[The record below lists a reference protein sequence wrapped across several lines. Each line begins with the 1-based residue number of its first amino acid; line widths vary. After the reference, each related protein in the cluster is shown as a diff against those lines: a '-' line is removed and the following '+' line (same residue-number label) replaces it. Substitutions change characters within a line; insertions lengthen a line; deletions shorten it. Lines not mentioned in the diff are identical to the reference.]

1 MQEYSVFAHP
11 LLGHAKGTK
20 ISNNT
25 LEFIGLEEFNKREE
39 SLRPFD
45 GIDELSEFHNRL
57 TRGLPGEDTRS
68 LASRGEQGGVGFS
81 RGPPLGGGAPLQ
93 RESLRPG
100 PGQLHHRIFIFGCGT
115 CAFADQ
121 ERGSEAEY
129 PCQGGKKKGSL
140 HVEDVVNLHEGE
152 YFRLRKCP
160 EFRGLTASRI
170 ACRAKEAY
178 RWNMTMLADDSQV
191 MSKTKELCAAIAGDP
206 EYRDLLKKVELFL
219 GDDAA
224 KLQFQS
230 VQERS
235 QELGEKQRSGL
246 DLSAGEVQEF
256 EEAREALMEN
266 SVARNFM
273 DAQQSLQS
281 VQMVIGKYVGMT
293 LELGRVP
300 AGEDLA
306 LQDGCCGGGGC
317 GC

>member
-1 MQEYSVFAHP
+1 
-11 LLGHAKGTK
+11 
-20 ISNNT
+20 
-25 LEFIGLEEFNKREE
+25 
-39 SLRPFD
+39 
-45 GIDELSEFHNRL
+45 
-57 TRGLPGEDTRS
+57 
-68 LASRGEQGGVGFS
+68 
-81 RGPPLGGGAPLQ
+81 
-93 RESLRPG
+93 
-100 PGQLHHRIFIFGCGT
+100 
-115 CAFADQ
+115 
-121 ERGSEAEY
+121 
-129 PCQGGKKKGSL
+129 
-140 HVEDVVNLHEGE
+140 
-152 YFRLRKCP
+152 
-160 EFRGLTASRI
+160 
-170 ACRAKEAY
+170 
-178 RWNMTMLADDSQV
+178 

>member
-1 MQEYSVFAHP
+1 
-11 LLGHAKGTK
+11 
-20 ISNNT
+20 
-25 LEFIGLEEFNKREE
+25 
-39 SLRPFD
+39 
-45 GIDELSEFHNRL
+45 
-57 TRGLPGEDTRS
+57 
-68 LASRGEQGGVGFS
+68 
-81 RGPPLGGGAPLQ
+81 
-93 RESLRPG
+93 
-100 PGQLHHRIFIFGCGT
+100 
-115 CAFADQ
+115 
-121 ERGSEAEY
+121 
-129 PCQGGKKKGSL
+129 
-140 HVEDVVNLHEGE
+140 
-152 YFRLRKCP
+152 
-160 EFRGLTASRI
+160 
-170 ACRAKEAY
+170 
-178 RWNMTMLADDSQV
+178 MLADDSQV
-191 MSKTKELCAAIAGDP
+191 MSKTKELCAAIAEDP
-206 EYRDLLKKVELFL
+206 EYRDLLNKVELFL

>member
-1 MQEYSVFAHP
+1 
-11 LLGHAKGTK
+11 
-20 ISNNT
+20 
-25 LEFIGLEEFNKREE
+25 
-39 SLRPFD
+39 
-45 GIDELSEFHNRL
+45 
-57 TRGLPGEDTRS
+57 
-68 LASRGEQGGVGFS
+68 
-81 RGPPLGGGAPLQ
+81 
-93 RESLRPG
+93 
-100 PGQLHHRIFIFGCGT
+100 
-115 CAFADQ
+115 
-121 ERGSEAEY
+121 
-129 PCQGGKKKGSL
+129 
-140 HVEDVVNLHEGE
+140 
-152 YFRLRKCP
+152 
-160 EFRGLTASRI
+160 
-170 ACRAKEAY
+170 
-178 RWNMTMLADDSQV
+178 MLADDSQV
-191 MSKTKELCAAIAGDP
+191 MSKTKELCAAIAEDP

>member
-1 MQEYSVFAHP
+1 
-11 LLGHAKGTK
+11 
-20 ISNNT
+20 
-25 LEFIGLEEFNKREE
+25 
-39 SLRPFD
+39 
-45 GIDELSEFHNRL
+45 
-57 TRGLPGEDTRS
+57 
-68 LASRGEQGGVGFS
+68 
-81 RGPPLGGGAPLQ
+81 
-93 RESLRPG
+93 
-100 PGQLHHRIFIFGCGT
+100 
-115 CAFADQ
+115 
-121 ERGSEAEY
+121 
-129 PCQGGKKKGSL
+129 
-140 HVEDVVNLHEGE
+140 
-152 YFRLRKCP
+152 
-160 EFRGLTASRI
+160 
-170 ACRAKEAY
+170 
-178 RWNMTMLADDSQV
+178 MLADDSQV
-191 MSKTKELCAAIAGDP
+191 MSKTKELCAAIAEDP

-256 EEAREALMEN
+256 EAAREALMEN

-300 AGEDLA
+300 AGDDLA
-306 LQDGCCGGGGC
+306 LQDDCCGGGGC